1 MTNSSPQRNPNVKRT
16 RNLTACM
23 RCRELKKKCDNG
35 TPSCSRCLDFGA
47 NCLYLTYEQYQRGLA
62 DSINALGNELEE
74 FEYTIQ
80 DLFVK
85 SQDDTASMG
94 SSTSSNDTNLSLKD
108 ELETELVD
116 QEDMD
121 LSPNTRKFYQY
132 LIINRVNRLSPA
144 SHSPSPSPRP
154 PTSPSLSSP
163 ASQEQSRIFVSAKSA
178 SPWQMRVYH
187 TGLSIQ
193 TNIQTFKDLHDL
205 FKSHHHPHPH
215 LP

>member
-1 MTNSSPQRNPNVKRT
+1 MTNSSAQRNPNVRRT

-35 TPSCSRCLDFGA
+35 APSCARCLDFGA
-47 NCLYLTYEQYQRGLA
+47 KCLYLTYEQYQRGLA
-62 DSINALGNELEE
+62 DSINALGNELEQ
-74 FEYTIQ
+74 FECTIQ
-80 DLFVK
+80 DLFGQ
-85 SQDDTASMG
+85 SQDDSASMA
-94 SSTSSNDTNLSLKD
+94 SSTSSSETSLMD

-116 QEDMD
+116 QEDVE

-132 LIINRVNRLSPA
+132 LIINRVNRSKPTSQPSSPTSPRPDA
-144 SHSPSPSPRP
+144 SPSSPSSPSPSER
-154 PTSPSLSSP
+154 
-163 ASQEQSRIFVSAKSA
+163 SRLFVSAKSA

-193 TNIQTFKDLHDL
+193 TNINTFKDLHDL
-205 FKSHHHPHPH
+205 FKSHHPH